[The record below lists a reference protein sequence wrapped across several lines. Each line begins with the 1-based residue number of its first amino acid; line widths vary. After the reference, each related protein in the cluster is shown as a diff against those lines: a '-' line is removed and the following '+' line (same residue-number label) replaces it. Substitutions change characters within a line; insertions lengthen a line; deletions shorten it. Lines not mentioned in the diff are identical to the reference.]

1 MKLTKYTTYFLLL
14 WLLALLFVGWYPQ
27 AAFAAALIF
36 VTQTERIIAALQPQ
50 G

>member
-1 MKLTKYTTYFLLL
+1 MKYTKRWTYFLLL
-14 WLLALLFVGWYPQ
+14 WLLGLLFVGWYPQ

-36 VTQTERIIAALQPQ
+36 VTQTERIIDALKPQ